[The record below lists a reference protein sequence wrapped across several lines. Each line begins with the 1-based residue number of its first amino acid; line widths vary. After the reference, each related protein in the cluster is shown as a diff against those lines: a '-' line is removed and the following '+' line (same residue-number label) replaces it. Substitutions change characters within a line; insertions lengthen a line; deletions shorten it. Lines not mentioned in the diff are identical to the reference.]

1 MTGVFILDKPE
12 GFTSF
17 DAVAVA
23 RRLFGQKKIGH
34 TGTLD
39 PMATGVLPLL
49 LGRATRAEALLPDTE
64 KEYQAAFA
72 LGTRTDTGDRTG
84 QAIGQTDARIS
95 REALA
100 AVLPRFRGDILQ
112 IPPMY
117 SAIKKDGKRLYE
129 LARKG
134 IEVEREARP
143 ITIARLELLSFDE
156 ERQAGEL
163 LVSCSKGTYIRA
175 LIEDLAAAAG
185 TLGTMTALRRTRACG
200 FSLADAVPL
209 DEARRLAETDDL
221 SALVRPVEGLF
232 SVYPA
237 VTVSAA
243 QAARFANG
251 GALDAARTSLRG
263 KALPD
268 GERLRVLGPDRRFL
282 GLAETAGGELRV
294 LRLFCGPAP
303 ADPGRKETQA

>member
-1 MTGVFILDKPE
+1 MYRQYILGEDKYVELEIRCRQKDATVVIPEATWELFRASKDVPESTGSCEI
-12 GFTSF
+12 
-17 DAVAVA
+17 
-23 RRLFGQKKIGH
+23 
-34 TGTLD
+34 
-39 PMATGVLPLL
+39 
-49 LGRATRAEALLPDTE
+49 
-64 KEYQAAFA
+64 
-72 LGTRTDTGDRTG
+72 DR
-84 QAIGQTDARIS
+84 Q
-95 REALA
+95 
-100 AVLPRFRGDILQ
+100 
-112 IPPMY
+112 
-117 SAIKKDGKRLYE
+117 
-129 LARKG
+129 
-134 IEVEREARP
+134 
-143 ITIARLELLSFDE
+143 
-156 ERQAGEL
+156 
-163 LVSCSKGTYIRA
+163 YIRA

-268 GERLRVLGPDRRFL
+268 GERLRVLGPDMRFL

>member
-1 MTGVFILDKPE
+1 MTGIFILDKPE

-49 LGRATRAEALLPDTE
+49 LGRATRAESLLPDTE
-64 KEYQAAFA
+64 KEYRASFA
-72 LGTRTDTGDRTG
+72 LGTRTDTGDITG
-84 QAIGQTDARIS
+84 ETIDHTDARVS
-95 REALA
+95 REQLF
-100 AVLPRFRGDILQ
+100 AVLPRFRGEILQ
-112 IPPMY
+112 VPPMY

-143 ITIARLELLSFDE
+143 VTIERLELLRFDE
-156 ERQAGEL
+156 EQQAGEL

-209 DEARRLAETDDL
+209 DEARRLAETEDL

-232 SVYPA
+232 AVYPA
-237 VTVSAA
+237 VTVSTA

-251 GALDAARTSLRG
+251 GALEKARTSLRG
-263 KALPD
+263 NPLAD
-268 GERLRVLGPDRRFL
+268 GERLRVLGPDGQFL
-282 GLAETAGGELRV
+282 GLAETAEGELRV
-294 LRLFCGPAP
+294 LRLFCEPS
-303 ADPGRKETQA
+303 PGRKETQA